1 MVLTDWMSVLASR
14 VQRFC
19 KALLAAFLACVGDDG
34 LDKQEEALEMRM
46 VRFDIVFVTTG
57 TLVVSI
63 GFTVCTCIHVMVR

>member
-46 VRFDIVFVTTG
+46 VRFDIVLEL
-57 TLVVSI
+57 LVLWWCLLVSLCVPV
-63 GFTVCTCIHVMVR
+63 FT